1 MSIRL
6 WPYFQCL
13 CLCLA
18 LLFCCAPAASA
29 DAPSGLI
36 LLKTAGPV
44 VNMPARQAVQAQSEE
59 EADAVER
66 REQVA
71 LPQPMVF
78 VAEPWIIRH
87 AEEQSQWYRL
97 VAVLDARGE
106 VRSLAASGVRELGP
120 WFTAYVEATQ
130 AQPVDFGAA
139 LDGRTLP
146 DGAGVQAGMAQL
158 AYGMGYAGV
167 DTSMAAQR
175 RMAEERSLK
184 MAFFVSEY
192 KDARATL
199 FTQATGNESRPWPT
213 AYDDLAGPGEW
224 IVAHYQ
230 PRPARSLAVDMSH
243 GGTAWLAPQ
252 EKDVKVEID
261 TTDGAPWVQA
271 WQFTLALGANVDEIL
286 RRFGGT
292 VTARTAQ
299 PGKWRIDT
307 VTEIQAD
314 GLKVTYTDYR
324 NLRVSLSRAGAGL
337 GGVFIG
343 ADWCNQQWIERTF
356 SHGAE
361 VEKGTTPAG
370 EQHWVISGG
379 IDGWQY
385 TLELTF
391 DARGLVRQMDYACE
405 DVDLS

>member
-6 WPYFQCL
+6 PFFLCL
-13 CLCLA
+13 GLCLA
-18 LLFCCAPAASA
+18 MLLCGSPAVSA

-44 VNMPARQAVQAQSEE
+44 ANMPASQAVQAQSEE

-78 VAEPWIIRH
+78 VAEPWIISH
-87 AEEQSQWYRL
+87 AEEHSQWYRL
-97 VAVLDARGE
+97 VAVLDAQGE
-106 VRSLAASGVRELGP
+106 VRSLAASGVKGLGP

-130 AQPVDFGAA
+130 AQPVDFGAV

-146 DGAGVQAGMAQL
+146 DRAGVQAGMARL

-184 MAFFVSEY
+184 MAFFVSEF
-192 KDARATL
+192 KDVLPTL
-199 FTQATGNESRPWPT
+199 FTGPTGNASRPWPM
-213 AYDDLAGPGEW
+213 ACEELGNQGEW
-224 IVAHYQ
+224 IVTRYQ
-230 PRPARSLAVDMSH
+230 PGPARSLAVDMTH

-252 EKDVKVEID
+252 EKDIKVEID
-261 TTDGAPWVQA
+261 TTDGAPWLQA
-271 WQFTLALGANVDEIL
+271 WQFALALGANVDEIL

-292 VTARTAQ
+292 VTERTAQ

-307 VTEIQAD
+307 VTGIQAD
-314 GLKVTYTDYR
+314 GVSVTYTNYR

-343 ADWCNQQWIERTF
+343 TDWCNQQWIERTF

-361 VEKGTTPAG
+361 VEKGTTPTG
-370 EQHWVISGG
+370 EQHWVITGG
-379 IDGWQY
+379 IDGWNY

-391 DARGLVRQMDYACE
+391 DDRGLVRQVDYACE